1 MQKNQGN
8 CDFSLEKEEVKC
20 TLSVPMLT
28 RYQTLPLNRI
38 NWGQQCDVTGKS
50 VCHNT
55 GRNKLNKSLQYFHV
69 SDSNDF
75 RMIYQKKQRQTECL
89 SS

>member
-1 MQKNQGN
+1 MQKKQGN

-20 TLSVPMLT
+20 TPGVPMLT
-28 RYQTLPLNRI
+28 RYQKLPLNRI

-55 GRNKLNKSLQYFHV
+55 GRKSSTNLCSTFMFQIPMILGRFTKRNK
-69 SDSNDF
+69 D
-75 RMIYQKKQRQTECL
+75 KQ
-89 SS
+89 SV